1 MTDIRAAVEV
11 LLGDPGA
18 EVEAEPRD
26 AGEAAEAVRLLDAGL
41 RGGPAAMRVAVE
53 RTQETADSLSADRLQ
68 VFSELVQ
75 NADDAGARGIRF
87 DVRARELVV
96 THDGRPVRLG
106 DLLLLALPGLSG
118 KCGDPDSTGRFGI
131 GLATLR
137 ALSRVWELH
146 CGHYHV
152 RFDGIGMT
160 VADAF
165 GDDGGTVFRIPLAES
180 EICESEVAA
189 WFAGWDDGALLFLRN
204 LREVRVDVGGRLLRR
219 LGLRWSA
226 GESRVR
232 MRVGGIDA
240 AVRMRRAEGAKAAWR
255 VFNAELPCPDGAL
268 RRHKAVGARVPVA
281 IALPMGA
288 GAAGVVHAG
297 LPMAALDVP
306 VRVHTQFDPLVSR
319 RDFVDSAWNSAMV
332 ERVADLWAA
341 VIPGVLGGDAPT
353 AWHLVPRDRPSPP
366 QPSTATPGDRTT
378 GATAPHSTLLAER
391 LRAALVARARGEVA
405 DRLRL
410 ACPDGTR
417 RGLKELAVE
426 ERRLEGV
433 LGDRPVA
440 RQGGGEALFPRASRD
455 RGGRWRRV
463 LADWRA
469 AGVVPLPDEV
479 TVVDALSLLVEETD
493 GDAGGDG
500 LDTPSAIRLAAAAL
514 HAGLEE
520 PLLRLPWVRAADGR
534 RHAPPVPGSRHV
546 FVRGAAGDRGPAG
559 RLGMALVLDPA
570 FADESAASRTVVDWL
585 VDRDCVLDGDDVTAV
600 VERVACV
607 GDAGRVF
614 GADDQQLAH
623 MQSMFAVI
631 GEAGRRHV
639 GSRVGRALRFRGHTG
654 QPIPPGALYLPEEL
668 DPAGADGFA
677 AAAADTPGLHWL
689 HPDYAAVLPPSA
701 DGLSRGAF
709 LRALG
714 VADAPRLVR
723 PGGDGKTYAT
733 DRYPGPGLP
742 ADAPDTPQAR
752 TRALGRVGADHTLDD
767 RDSPDAVAVAA
778 AIAAEPDPERQ
789 RARAAKLVHALALA
803 AGRAGGGRR
812 GAAGGLPGVDA
823 AYGYYGWQ
831 RKGRVPPLWIWRLRE
846 IAWLPRADGG
856 LTRPD
861 AGHLPTA
868 ASRVLYGADDPGY
881 LHPDVVNTF
890 DHRDVRG
897 ELAPALGLTGDPDVP
912 TLVDRLRELRGRTP
926 DNTPVSDAVTGDAV
940 AVYRALAALLAGGGA
955 EAARA
960 VRAGFPSGDAL
971 VLTDAGWRATGAVRQ
986 GPSILGGYRT
996 FVFPEP
1002 NLRPLWDVLGI
1013 RAPDAAELAEVLGDV
1028 ARCRTHGPELRLGVT
1043 LEALRHLAAL
1053 VAESK
1058 AADEFA
1064 DALGKLPLYTGDGW
1078 TTQRPVY
1085 AVDNRYVAEQLADTA
1100 RVWQPGG
1107 DLDQFAALL
1116 EPLGVT
1122 RVDVLGAPVHG
1133 VRRARGDARL
1143 TAAYRAAVVRL
1154 HDLLVRDAPGAASA
1168 CRDWA
1173 WLESL
1178 TVRVAPGLGI
1188 EPGPPG
1194 VVAAVEAHVDPASGV
1209 LYVASAASLST
1220 ARGAGQ
1226 AIAACFDRD
1235 RTRIGHAWRDVWEN
1249 QTAPATRLA
1258 SARQRDAAAAR
1269 RLDRLVR
1276 ARENAGAR
1284 MPEAEPGNAAESG
1297 ADGRPDRAVDTATGP
1312 DRSLSPTPS
1321 PPRRLIDVRTLPD
1334 PTTIAPRP
1342 GSHANAHPP
1351 TAEASP
1357 HGQERPPAEPPS
1369 LPHPHPGGLLPPRRR
1384 TSAPAYTAQDR
1395 ETVAWQLL
1403 RIVLRRYGLELHDHR
1418 TQPGLGADAVDT
1430 AGHFY
1435 EIKAHGGPE
1444 PREVALTLAEYERA
1458 LVDGD
1463 RFSLVVAAN
1472 LEEGT
1477 GEPRLRIIRDPLRHL
1492 RVERT
1497 QLIRVTGL
1505 TETGDVAVVH
1515 EWRTRRAAPA
1525 GPPPTGTASDAE
1537 P

>member
-1 MTDIRAAVEV
+1 MEV

-75 NADDAGARGIRF
+75 NADDAGARRIRF
-87 DVRARELVV
+87 DVRERELVV

-118 KCGDPDSTGRFGI
+118 KSGDPDSTGRFGI

-160 VADAF
+160 VAEAY
-165 GDDGGTVFRIPLAES
+165 GGDGGTVFRIPLAERD
-180 EICESEVAA
+180 ICAREVAA
-189 WFAGWDDGALLFLRN
+189 WFSGWDDGALLFLRS
-204 LREVRVDVGGRLLRR
+204 LREVRVDVDGRLLRR
-219 LGLRWSA
+219 LGLRWSV

-232 MRVGGIDA
+232 MRVGGVDA
-240 AVRMRRAEGAKAAWR
+240 AVRMRRAEGEKAAWR
-255 VFNAELPCPDGAL
+255 VFDAELPCPEGAL
-268 RRHKAVGARVPVA
+268 RRHKAVGTRVPVA
-281 IALPMGA
+281 IALPTGA

-341 VIPGVLGGDAPT
+341 VIPGVLGGDAPA
-353 AWHLVPRDRPSPP
+353 AWHLVPRDRPSSP
-366 QPSTATPGDRTT
+366 QPSTATPLERAT
-378 GATAPHSTLLAER
+378 GTTAPHSTLLADR

-426 ERRLEGV
+426 EKRLDGV
-433 LGDRPVA
+433 VGDRLIA
-440 RQGGGEALFPRASRD
+440 RRGGMEAVFPRASRD

-469 AGVVPLPDEV
+469 AGVVRLPAEV
-479 TVVDALSLLVEETD
+479 TVVDALPLLAEEPA
-493 GDAGGDG
+493 GDRGGVG
-500 LDTPSAIRLAAAAL
+500 LDTPAAIRLAAAAL
-514 HAGLEE
+514 QAGLDE

-546 FVRGAAGDRGPAG
+546 FVHGAAGDRGPAG

-570 FADESAASRTVVDWL
+570 FAAESSGARIVADWL
-585 VDRDCVLDGDDVTAV
+585 AERDCVIDGDEVTAV

-614 GADDQQLAH
+614 VTDDDQLRH
-623 MQSMFAVI
+623 MHSMFAAI

-639 GSRVGRALRFRGHTG
+639 GSRVGRALRFRDHTG
-654 QPIPPGALYLPEEL
+654 QPMHPGALYLSGEL
-668 DPAGADGFA
+668 DPAGPDGFA
-677 AAAADTPGLHWL
+677 AAAADAPGLHRL
-689 HPDYAAVLPPSA
+689 HPDYAAVLPPTA
-701 DGLSRGAF
+701 DGLSRAAF

-714 VADAPRLVR
+714 MADAPRLVR
-723 PGGDGKTYAT
+723 PDVDGKAYAT

-742 ADAPDTPQAR
+742 ADASDTPQAR
-752 TRALGRVGADHTLDD
+752 TRALGRLGADHTLDD

-778 AIAAEPDPERQ
+778 AIAAEPDPERR
-789 RARAAKLVHALALA
+789 RARAARLVRALALA
-803 AGRAGGGRR
+803 TARAGGGRR
-812 GAAGGLPGVDA
+812 GAAGGVGVDA

-831 RKGRVPPLWIWRLRE
+831 RKGRIPPLWVWRLRE

-868 ASRVLYGADDPGY
+868 ASRALYGADDPGY
-881 LHPDVVNTF
+881 LHADVVNAF
-890 DHRDVRG
+890 DHREARG
-897 ELAPALGLTGDPDVP
+897 DLAHALGLTGDPDVP

-926 DNTPVSDAVTGDAV
+926 ENSPASDAVTGDAV
-940 AVYRALAALLAGGGA
+940 AVYRAFAALLADGGA
-955 EAARA
+955 EAERA
-960 VRAGFPSGDAL
+960 VRAGFPRRESL
-971 VLTDAGWRATGAVRQ
+971 VLTDAGWRTAGEVRQ

-996 FVFPEP
+996 FVLPEP
-1002 NLRPLWDVLGI
+1002 TLRTLWDALDI

-1053 VAESK
+1053 VAETK
-1058 AADEFA
+1058 ATDEFA
-1064 DALGKLPLYTGDGW
+1064 DVLSKLPLYTGDGW
-1078 TTQRPVY
+1078 TAQRPVY
-1085 AVDNRYVAEQLADTA
+1085 AVDNRYLAEQLADTA
-1100 RVWQPGG
+1100 PVWQPGG

-1133 VRRARGDARL
+1133 VQRARGDARL

-1168 CRDWA
+1168 CRDWT
-1173 WLESL
+1173 WLESI

-1194 VVAAVEAHVDPASGV
+1194 VIAAVEAHVDPASGV
-1209 LYVASAASLST
+1209 LYVASASALST

-1235 RTRIGHAWRDVWEN
+1235 RTRVGHAWRDVWEN
-1249 QTAPATRLA
+1249 QAAPATRLA

-1284 MPEAEPGNAAESG
+1284 MPEPEPGETAESG
-1297 ADGRPDRAVDTATGP
+1297 ADGRADRPVDTATEHH
-1312 DRSLSPTPS
+1312 RSPS
-1321 PPRRLIDVRTLPD
+1321 SAPSAPRRLIDVHTLPN
-1334 PTTIAPRP
+1334 PTTIAPQP
-1342 GSHANAHPP
+1342 GSHANVHASTP
-1351 TAEASP
+1351 EASP
-1357 HGQERPPAEPPS
+1357 NGPEWPPVGPPS
-1369 LPHPHPGGLLPPRRR
+1369 LPHPHPGGFLPPRRR
-1384 TSAPAYTAQDR
+1384 TGAPAYTAQDR

-1403 RIVLRRYGLELHDHR
+1403 RIVLRRDGLELHDHR
-1418 TQPGLGADAVDT
+1418 TQPGLGADAVDSI
-1430 AGHFY
+1430 GHFY
-1435 EIKAHGGPE
+1435 ELKAHGGPE

-1458 LVDGD
+1458 LADGD

-1492 RVERT
+1492 RVERA

-1505 TETGDVAVVH
+1505 TDTGDVAIVH
-1515 EWRTRRAAPA
+1515 EWRTRSSSPA
-1525 GPPPTGTASDAE
+1525 CPAPTGTAAGAE